1 MITVHQIVLRGGL
14 FCFGLDTPGPQFR
27 EISRERGR
35 RSPVDRSQGL
45 RPPWGPHAF
54 ARRSGEAERG
64 CSPSKAGLR
73 AATHPQS
80 GRLWRTERRW
90 AAFGRSARANRGRTP
105 GKSRAAG
112 AKAGGCAEKR
122 RTEGAFRAAS
132 GVRHRAE
139 TGKTGRCRGCF
150 RCFWRGFRGAQ
161 RGQRGEKGGFPG
173 LWAAKRAGKALHTV
187 GFGRETGRSMAFFRR
202 RVTGSRS
209 LHGC

>member
-35 RSPVDRSQGL
+35 RSPAGRSQRL
-45 RPPWGPHAF
+45 RPPWGPHTF
-54 ARRSGEAERG
+54 ARRSVKAGRG
-64 CSPSKAGLR
+64 CSPSEAGLR
-73 AATHPQS
+73 AATHPP
-80 GRLWRTERRW
+80 ERAAVAHG
-90 AAFGRSARANRGRTP
+90 AAFGRSARANCGRTP
-105 GKSRAAG
+105 GKSRVAG

-122 RTEGAFRAAS
+122 RTAGTFRAAS

-150 RCFWRGFRGAQ
+150 RGFWRGFRGAQ
-161 RGQRGEKGGFPG
+161 RGQRGKKGGISG
-173 LWAAKRAGKALHTV
+173 LKAAKRAGKALHTA
-187 GFGRETGRSMAFFRR
+187 GFGRKTGRGMAFFRR